1 MKPQKAMTPLSSTVL
16 LLCFAAI
23 LGLIIM
29 SWGAS
34 MASKIPDTCSKV
46 SLAVLK
52 EGETVSVIPKINDI
66 ACNEKKIDISDT
78 LK

>member
-1 MKPQKAMTPLSSTVL
+1 MKSKKAMTPLASTVL
-16 LLCFAAI
+16 LICFAAI

-34 MASKIPDTCSKV
+34 LANKIPDTCSKV
-46 SLAVLK
+46 SLTVSK
-52 EGETVSVIPKINDI
+52 EGEIVSVIPKINDI
-66 ACNEKKIDISDT
+66 VCDDKKIDISNA